1 MDRETIDVICV
12 GLTTS
17 RGIVYDAR
25 SPHAE
30 IIRLANAALQE
41 SDPRKITRRKV
52 EALRGYLAE
61 WDEEMKLAHEQGQ
74 HPRKGQAESHR
85 LVVELAD
92 ALESY
97 LPAPASD
104 DAR

>member
-30 IIRLANAALQE
+30 IIRLANAALHD
-41 SDPRKITRRKV
+41 SDPRKFTRPKV
-52 EALRGYLAE
+52 DALRGYLAE
-61 WDEEMKLAHEQGQ
+61 WEEEMKLARELGHDPG
-74 HPRKGQAESHR
+74 KGQGETHR

-97 LPAPASD
+97 LPPEPSGD
-104 DAR
+104 GR